1 MPAHPIPMPNR
12 PDCDPERS
20 MSTLLLIVLVL
31 VVAAVGGSLGTLL
44 EVAGWFLL
52 VLILLGALVGFARW
66 RVIDSVR
73 SRV

>member
-1 MPAHPIPMPNR
+1 MPNR
-12 PDCDPERS
+12 PDRDPERS

-31 VVAAVGGSLGTLL
+31 VIAAVGGFLGTLL
-44 EVAGWFLL
+44 EVAGWLLL
-52 VLILLGALVGFARW
+52 VLILLGALVGFALW